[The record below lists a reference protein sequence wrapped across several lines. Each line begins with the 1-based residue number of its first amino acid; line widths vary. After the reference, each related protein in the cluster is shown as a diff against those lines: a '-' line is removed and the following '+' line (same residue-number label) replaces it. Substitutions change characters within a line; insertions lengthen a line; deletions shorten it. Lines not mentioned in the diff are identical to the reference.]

1 MKIRYWLCIFLV
13 LSAVLPAA
21 CQKENADQKAKV
33 ENEEVPWDM
42 HVGEEIIEV
51 SGVEGEYTFL
61 FLTDTH
67 MVVPDEQDS
76 DKVEKYSELRFDEFQ
91 NEEDIASAEQFEQ
104 WMTYANEQEVDAL
117 LLGGDIID
125 YPSAANVEHLEEN
138 LKKLQAP
145 YLYALGNHDW
155 TFPWEYMTQYGEE
168 TYLPM
173 LEPYMQSDSSFHEL
187 EFDDLIIVAVDN
199 SANQVDPEAME
210 EYRNILKKGKPVIL
224 MLHVPLLTQS
234 VLTKAKE
241 TWSSSVV
248 LGGGNYGGIYP
259 DEVSS
264 EFIELTTAADSPV
277 AAVLAGHVHFYDKD
291 QINDH
296 IVQIVGDGGYKGE
309 ALLIRITGVG

>member
-104 WMTYANEQEVDAL
+104 WMTYANEQGVDAL

-291 QINDH
+291 QINDN

>member
-1 MKIRYWLCIFLV
+1 MKKRNLLCVWFL
-13 LSAVLPAA
+13 LGAVLLGA
-21 CQKENADQKAKV
+21 CQKKNADRAA
-33 ENEEVPWDM
+33 ENEKEEAPCDM
-42 HVGEEIIEV
+42 HVSEENIEI
-51 SGVEGEYTFL
+51 SGLTGEYTFL

-67 MVVPDEQDS
+67 MVVPDEEDS

-91 NEEDIASAEQFEQ
+91 NDEDIASAEQFEH
-104 WMTYANEQEVDAL
+104 WMDYANEQKVDAL

-125 YPSAANVEHLEEN
+125 YPSAANIEHLEEN
-138 LKKLQAP
+138 LKKLQTP

-187 EFDDLIIVAVDN
+187 EFEDLIIVAVDD
-199 SANQVDPEAME
+199 SANQVDPEALE

-241 TWSSSVV
+241 TWSSGVV

-309 ALLIRITGVG
+309 ALLIRVTGAR